1 METGIG
7 FGWMVHSA
15 RVQALPYSFLVRFLT
30 LVYLTQVVAHSF
42 SNPRQHRKSRFSSFT
57 QSQSMESIPHLFMIS
72 QNNFD
77 KIC

>member
-1 METGIG
+1 MENGIG
-7 FGWMVHSA
+7 FGWMVHLA
-15 RVQALPYSFLVRFLT
+15 RVQALPYSFLVRLLT

-42 SNPRQHRKSRFSSFT
+42 SNPRQHRKSRFSLT
-57 QSQSMESIPHLFMIS
+57 QSQSVESIPRLFMIW